1 MKKFNTVLSGLRLTA
16 SEIAMGRVMR
26 APDHPTDAEF
36 EAFVAAGE
44 VEVGESN
51 AQTAEDPKP
60 GKPAGKQA
68 ASSPDAP
75 EQDPEGGEGNPDDA
89 GESEGG
95 EEGGEGSEEGEETPE
110 AERQKARENQ
120 INRLKRERR
129 EAQERA
135 RQLEIEN
142 AATAA
147 RLDALEKLLQPGTA
161 DDKSEAEDTGPD
173 HTDADKY
180 PLGHLDPAYTE
191 DKLQWL
197 AQKAA
202 KEQADAAL
210 HRQQE
215 IETRQQQEAAQAELL
230 QKVDDLST
238 RGSEVFD
245 DFQEKVVDAGLKGA
259 WDLTQTTFEAAAD
272 AENGVQILY
281 DLASNPAEATR
292 VAKLSPFQQLKYVAE
307 KDAEIAAT
315 KGGRKIPKASAP
327 PSSVPKGANSKVTIS
342 PATDSL
348 DDFEKLWEADARKG
362 RR

>member
-1 MKKFNTVLSGLRLTA
+1 MKKFNTVLQGLRLTA

-26 APDHPTDAEF
+26 APDHPADAEF

-44 VEVGESN
+44 VEVGKSDAEP
-51 AQTAEDPKP
+51 AQDPKP
-60 GKPAGKQA
+60 GKSAGRQAPAT
-68 ASSPDAP
+68 PDAP
-75 EQDPEGGEGNPDDA
+75 NEDPAGETEEPDDT
-89 GESEGG
+89 GS
-95 EEGGEGSEEGEETPE
+95 EEGGEDGGEEGEETPE
-110 AERQKARENQ
+110 TERKKARENQ

-129 EAQERA
+129 EAQEKA
-135 RQLEIEN
+135 RQLELEN

-147 RLDALEKLLQPGTA
+147 RLDALEKLLQTGA
-161 DDKSEAEDTGPD
+161 GGDKSPVEDTGPD

-197 AQKAA
+197 AQKVA

-215 IETRQQQEAAQAELL
+215 IETRQQREAAQAELL

-245 DFQEKVVDAGLKGA
+245 DFQEKVVDAGLKGE
-259 WDLTQTTFEAAAD
+259 WDLSQTTFEAAAD

-281 DLASNPAEATR
+281 DLASNKAEASR
-292 VAKLSPFQQLKYVAE
+292 VAKLSPFQQLKYVAD
-307 KDAEIAAT
+307 KDAEITAA
-315 KGGRKIPKASAP
+315 KSGRKIPKASAP
-327 PSSVPKGANSKVTIS
+327 PSNLPKGANSRVSIN
-342 PATDSL
+342 PATDNL